1 MTKNE
6 KNFFFLFLI
15 SVFSASLLQGMIDPD
30 LFWHLR
36 AGNDILEAKKI
47 VLKDS
52 WNYLFE
58 GNPWVNQQWLIQ
70 VVFASLYKIGGF
82 SLLFYFKAFLSMLI
96 AFFIF
101 LSIKKDNLI
110 VSYLTTTIILFVII
124 KYFLMRTQLF
134 SFLFLAILIY
144 FLERIDAKKRFI
156 PLILLFAL
164 WANSHAFFG
173 LGLLLLGCYVSAK
186 ILYESFKE
194 KSLSPLFIKENLLQ
208 IGNIILC
215 VVATL
220 INPFGIKIYQT
231 AFTIFSQKQETL
243 ITEWLPV
250 WKYPLISHL
259 NFYFF
264 FILLIFLSIIYL
276 EKIKIEYAAMALPL
290 ILFGFFSVRILPFS
304 LIASSPLLSLLV
316 NELFTNIKIKKEQKQ
331 RFYPIFLT
339 LLLIFSLSSFSYRL
353 ENPITITD
361 TNLREDYPLGAIAFM
376 KENNLKGKIFSQF
389 NWGGFIIFSS
399 KDFKTAIDGRT
410 AVFLFPKGY
419 LEEWR
424 DTVNINLGW
433 KERLERGSPDYVLL
447 RSDDFLA
454 TELIQN
460 KDWQMLYGD
469 SISVLFGR
477 KN

>member
-1 MTKNE
+1 
-6 KNFFFLFLI
+6 
-15 SVFSASLLQGMIDPD
+15 
-30 LFWHLR
+30 
-36 AGNDILEAKKI
+36 
-47 VLKDS
+47 
-52 WNYLFE
+52 
-58 GNPWVNQQWLIQ
+58 
-70 VVFASLYKIGGF
+70 
-82 SLLFYFKAFLSMLI
+82 
-96 AFFIF
+96 
-101 LSIKKDNLI
+101 
-110 VSYLTTTIILFVII
+110 
-124 KYFLMRTQLF
+124 
-134 SFLFLAILIY
+134 
-144 FLERIDAKKRFI
+144 
-156 PLILLFAL
+156 
-164 WANSHAFFG
+164 
-173 LGLLLLGCYVSAK
+173 
-186 ILYESFKE
+186 
-194 KSLSPLFIKENLLQ
+194 
-208 IGNIILC
+208 
-215 VVATL
+215 
-220 INPFGIKIYQT
+220 
-231 AFTIFSQKQETL
+231 
-243 ITEWLPV
+243 
-250 WKYPLISHL
+250 
-259 NFYFF
+259 
-264 FILLIFLSIIYL
+264 
-276 EKIKIEYAAMALPL
+276 MALPL